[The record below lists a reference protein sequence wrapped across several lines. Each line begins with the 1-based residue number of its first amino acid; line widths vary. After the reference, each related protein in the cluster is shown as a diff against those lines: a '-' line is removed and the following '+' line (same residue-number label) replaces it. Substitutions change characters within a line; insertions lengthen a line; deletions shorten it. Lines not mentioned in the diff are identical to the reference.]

1 MTSALTGK
9 PLEGRQ
15 TGHEPSRTLDSPW
28 PEIAPK
34 LRTQRLIAAARPSG
48 EGGASRGR
56 RKRMAFEFGMF
67 HEFQRTAE
75 MTDEQAFATSFAQVD
90 AAERW
95 GLDAM
100 WLAEIHVA
108 PERSVCSAPLTLASA
123 IAARTKR
130 MKIGT
135 AVQVLPL
142 CHPLRLAEEVAT
154 VDQISHGR
162 LIFGVGRSGFPRTYE
177 AYGVPYGESRERFA
191 ETLEILKRAWTED
204 SFSYQGKYYSF
215 DNVKMTPKPYQ
226 KPWPEIR
233 IAANSA
239 DTFPAI
245 AKLGH
250 AVFVAVR
257 LGTLEEL
264 EPNITAYRKAWK
276 EAGHPGEGKVFLRAP
291 VYVAET
297 DQAAREEPEESI
309 MYFYR
314 YLGER
319 LEDSAT
325 RSGVRAVE
333 DRAARG
339 RRLQTITYE
348 DALREKIIVGSPGR
362 VTERLKGLQ
371 ETLGLDG
378 ILCEMNCGTKIPHER
393 VMKSLQLLCQEV
405 SPRFN

>member
-1 MTSALTGK
+1 
-9 PLEGRQ
+9 
-15 TGHEPSRTLDSPW
+15 
-28 PEIAPK
+28 
-34 LRTQRLIAAARPSG
+34 
-48 EGGASRGR
+48 
-56 RKRMAFEFGMF
+56 MAFEFGMF
-67 HEFQRTAE
+67 HEFQRPAGV
-75 MTDEQAFATSFAQVD
+75 TDEEAFATSFEQVD

-100 WLAEIHVA
+100 WLAEIHIA
-108 PERSVCSAPLTLASA
+108 PERSVLSAPLTLASA

-177 AYGVPYGESRERFA
+177 AYGVPYGESRDRFA
-191 ETLEILKRAWTED
+191 ETLEILKRAWTEP
-204 SFSYQGKYYSF
+204 SFSYTGKYYSF
-215 DNVKMTPKPYQ
+215 DNVKVTPKPYQ
-226 KPWPEIR
+226 QPWPEIR
-233 IAANSA
+233 VAANSA
-239 DTFPAI
+239 DTFPQI

-264 EPNITAYRKAWK
+264 EPNITAYRAAWK

-297 DQAAREEPEESI
+297 DEAAREEPEESI

-319 LEDSAT
+319 LEDSAS
-325 RSGVRAVE
+325 RAGVRAVE

-362 VTERLKGLQ
+362 VADRLTDLREK
-371 ETLGLDG
+371 LGLDG
-378 ILCEMNCGTKIPHER
+378 ILCEMNCGTKIPHQR

>member
-1 MTSALTGK
+1 
-9 PLEGRQ
+9 
-15 TGHEPSRTLDSPW
+15 
-28 PEIAPK
+28 
-34 LRTQRLIAAARPSG
+34 
-48 EGGASRGR
+48 
-56 RKRMAFEFGMF
+56 MAFEFGMF
-67 HEFQRTAE
+67 HEFQRSGGV
-75 MTDEQAFATSFAQVD
+75 TDEQAFATSFEQVD

-100 WLAEIHVA
+100 WLAEIHLA
-108 PERSVCSAPLTLASA
+108 PERSVLSAPLTLAAA

-177 AYGVPYGESRERFA
+177 AYGVPYGESRDRFA
-191 ETLEILKRAWTED
+191 ETLEILKLAWTQE
-204 SFSYQGKYYSF
+204 SFSYKGTYHSF
-215 DNVKMTPKPYQ
+215 DNVKVTPRPYQ

-233 IAANSA
+233 VAANSA

-245 AKLGH
+245 AKAGH

-264 EPNITAYRKAWK
+264 EPNITAYRQAWK

-291 VYVAET
+291 VYVADT
-297 DQAAREEPEESI
+297 DQKAIEEPEDSI

-325 RSGVRAVE
+325 RAGVRQAE

-348 DALREKIIVGSPGR
+348 DALREKIIVGSPEK
-362 VTERLKGLQ
+362 VTDRLMGLKER
-371 ETLGLDG
+371 LGLDG
-378 ILCEMNCGTKIPHER
+378 ILAEMNCGTKIPHPQ
-393 VMKSLQLLCQEV
+393 VMRSLQLLCEKV

>member
-1 MTSALTGK
+1 M
-9 PLEGRQ
+9 
-15 TGHEPSRTLDSPW
+15 
-28 PEIAPK
+28 
-34 LRTQRLIAAARPSG
+34 
-48 EGGASRGR
+48 
-56 RKRMAFEFGMF
+56 EFGMF
-67 HEFQRTAE
+67 HEFPYLPGRSETEAF
-75 MTDEQAFATSFAQVD
+75 DEAMEQVD

-100 WLAEIHVA
+100 WLAEIHFA
-108 PERSVCSAPLTLASA
+108 PERTYLSAPLTLASA

-142 CHPLRLAEEVAT
+142 CHPLRLAEEAAT

-162 LIFGVGRSGFPRTYE
+162 LVFGVGRSGFPRTYE

-191 ETLEILKRAWTED
+191 ETLEILKQAWTED

-264 EPNITAYRKAWK
+264 EPNITAYREAWK

-297 DQAAREEPEESI
+297 DQAARDEPEESI

-319 LEDSAT
+319 LVDSAT

-339 RRLQTITYE
+339 GRLQTITYE
-348 DALREKIIVGSPGR
+348 DALREKLIDRKSTRLNSSHTII
-362 VTERLKGLQ
+362 
-371 ETLGLDG
+371 
-378 ILCEMNCGTKIPHER
+378 
-393 VMKSLQLLCQEV
+393 
-405 SPRFN
+405 

>member
-1 MTSALTGK
+1 
-9 PLEGRQ
+9 
-15 TGHEPSRTLDSPW
+15 
-28 PEIAPK
+28 
-34 LRTQRLIAAARPSG
+34 
-48 EGGASRGR
+48 
-56 RKRMAFEFGMF
+56 MAFEFGMF
-67 HEFQRTAE
+67 HEFQRTAG
-75 MTDEQAFATSFAQVD
+75 MTEEDAFRVSFEQVD

-135 AVQVLPL
+135 GVQVLPL
-142 CHPLRLAEEVAT
+142 CHPLRLAEEAAT

-162 LIFGVGRSGFPRTYE
+162 LIFGIGRSGFPRTYE

-204 SFSYQGKYYSF
+204 SFSYKGKYYSF
-215 DNVKMTPKPYQ
+215 DNVKLTPKPFQ
-226 KPWPEIR
+226 KPWPDIR
-233 IAANSA
+233 VAANSA
-239 DTFPAI
+239 DTFPQI

-250 AVFVAVR
+250 AVLVAVR
-257 LGTLEEL
+257 QGSLEEL
-264 EPNITAYRKAWK
+264 EPNIAAYRKAWQ
-276 EAGHPGEGKVFLRAP
+276 EAGHPGEGQVFLRAP

-297 DQAAREEPEESI
+297 DQAARDEPEESI

-325 RSGVRAVE
+325 RAGVQQSE
-333 DRAARG
+333 LRAARG
-339 RRLQTITYE
+339 QRLQTISYE
-348 DALREKIIVGSPGR
+348 EALVEKLIVGSP
-362 VTERLKGLQ
+362 ERITDRLFELH

-378 ILCEMNCGTKIPHER
+378 ILCEMNCGTKIPHAR
-393 VMKSLQLLCQEV
+393 VMKSLQLLCEKV
-405 SPRFN
+405 MPRFN